1 MQYNFKTK
9 TYNTILNNKYI
20 FKKQLINQLSKVH
33 SFTFYKKDLA
43 ILFIID
49 ETNYYLDTYKNRDLR
64 YIDSY
69 INDYINEKK
78 NEIVLTNKELK
89 ELLSFSEKKRVTDDL
104 NENIINKYID
114 TYNKNNDDK
123 LDINEIK
130 GVN

>member
-9 TYNTILNNKYI
+9 TYSIILDNKYI
-20 FKKQLINQLSKVH
+20 FKKRLINQLSKVE

-49 ETNYYLDTYKNRDLR
+49 ESNYYLDTYKNKELR

-69 INDYINEKK
+69 INEYINDNK
-78 NEIVLTNKELK
+78 NEITLSSKELK
-89 ELLSFSEKKRVTDDL
+89 ELMIFSEKKKITPDL
-104 NENIINKYID
+104 NENIINKYIEN
-114 TYNKNNDDK
+114 YNKYTDDK